1 MSTVTLPP
9 HPPKEHWLFGNALF
23 LIENPMPYLQ
33 EQMAKHEGIYRIL
46 SLVKKIVVIDKPE
59 YVKYVLQENNRN
71 YTKSFGYDVLSDLL
85 GKGLLTSE
93 GDYWLK
99 QRRLAQPA
107 FHRDRL
113 ALLADTMVT
122 CTQEL
127 IDRLDS
133 YPKGQ
138 QINLAK
144 EMMSVT
150 LHIVARSMFSS
161 DVKDVVE
168 TVGREI
174 DISNEFAIERIRNP
188 FKFPRWVPTP
198 TNLEEQRS
206 IKALNEVVGKIIA
219 DRRKSKE
226 RYDDLLQ
233 MLMDVKDEDTG
244 EQMTDRQLRDE
255 CMTIFLAG
263 HETTA
268 LALSWLWYL
277 LYLNPEQAT
286 KLQEEVDTVLQ
297 GKTPT
302 LADLPKLEYIRLV
315 VDETLRMYPPAWII
329 GRRNIEDDEI
339 GGFSIPAGYNIL
351 MPVFAIHRDP
361 KIWEEPDSFK
371 PERFKKE
378 NMQDKHRYAY
388 FPFGGGPRFC
398 IGNNFAI
405 MEMQI
410 VVAMLVQK
418 FQFSIDDSF
427 DNTPDPL
434 ITLRP
439 KGGNMSAHFTKR

>member
-1 MSTVTLPP
+1 MPVMTLPP
-9 HPPKEHWLFGNALF
+9 HPPTEHWLFGNALF
-23 LIENPMPYLQ
+23 LIKNPMPYLQ
-33 EQMAKHEGIYRIL
+33 QQMQQQDGIYRII
-46 SLVKKIVVIDKPE
+46 SLVKKIVVIDRPE

-71 YTKSFGYDVLSDLL
+71 YTKSFGYDVLKDLL
-85 GKGLLTSE
+85 GNGLLTSE
-93 GDYWLK
+93 GDFWRK

-113 ALLADTMVT
+113 ALLADTMVD
-122 CTQEL
+122 CTNEL
-127 IDRLDS
+127 IERLES
-133 YPKGQ
+133 YPQGKP
-138 QINLAK
+138 INLAK

-161 DVKDVVE
+161 DVKEVVE

-174 DISNEFAIERIRNP
+174 DISNEYAIERIRNP

-206 IKALNEVVGKIIA
+206 IKVLNEVMSKIIS
-219 DRRKSKE
+219 DRRKSE
-226 RYDDLLQ
+226 QRYDDLLQ

-244 EQMTDRQLRDE
+244 EQMSDRQLRDE

-277 LYLNPEQAT
+277 LYMNPEKAQ
-286 KLQEEVDTVLQ
+286 KLQNEIDTVLQ
-297 GKTPT
+297 GATPT
-302 LADLPKLEYIRLV
+302 LTDLQKLEYTKLV
-315 VDETLRMYPPAWII
+315 VDESLRMYPPAWII

-339 GGFSIPAGYNIL
+339 GGYNIPAGYNVL
-351 MPVFAIHRDP
+351 MPVFAIHRNP
-361 KIWEEPDSFK
+361 EIWENPDEFM
-371 PERFKKE
+371 PERFSKE

-388 FPFGGGPRFC
+388 FPFGGGPRLC
-398 IGNNFAI
+398 IGNNFAL
-405 MEMQI
+405 MEMQL

-418 FQFSIDDSF
+418 FQFNIDDSF
-427 DNTPDPL
+427 DPTPDPL

-439 KGGNMSAHFTKR
+439 KGGNMPAHVNKR